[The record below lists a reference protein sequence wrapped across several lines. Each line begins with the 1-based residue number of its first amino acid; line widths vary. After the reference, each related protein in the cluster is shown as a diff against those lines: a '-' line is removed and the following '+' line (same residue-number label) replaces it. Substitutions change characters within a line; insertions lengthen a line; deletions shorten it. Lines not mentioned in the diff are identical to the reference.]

1 MERKRSVQQGAL
13 TMPAIETSLPLN
25 LAIRTVMEDVWY
37 STALPEWYTPE
48 QIDAQARLKRLSERA
63 TAYLNG
69 APPLDAVRI
78 QVPRPTGGS
87 RAWVVPAV
95 NDQMILHACVANLVP
110 PVAKRFDR
118 TRVFSGEPNDN
129 PNRLRFMKPQLVA
142 LLDFQRE
149 TLRRLQGPRLML
161 EFDIEN
167 AFASIDRTKFFDFV
181 HDLKP
186 QSIEAV
192 LIRRLVE
199 AWSGAE
205 PGLPLVNDSL
215 FFLGSAYLNLV
226 DAVVVTKAKDF
237 IRFMDDYRVF
247 GRTEAELES
256 VYQAISAALF
266 QMGLRLNPRKVRIVG
281 RGNFIGPIPATK
293 FASPARG
300 RRVSGEAPIELDVGI
315 NGQVHPEVLV
325 SLVVRSLESPVEYLN
340 EGFGRY
346 VLGALRR
353 YRLNVAIH
361 RRAHQDD
368 TAVGIRLREL
378 LTKDPNLVRLTGVR
392 LGEFAADLR
401 EAWRTIWVVY
411 LIEQQSEARRFQS
424 QLSAIEQNAQMPIIV
439 RLWARRCR
447 LGIGGEPKRLAE
459 DLHDMSY
466 EAAGLRCYGDT
477 VCKGEGF

>member
-1 MERKRSVQQGAL
+1 
-13 TMPAIETSLPLN
+13 MPAIETALGLN
-25 LAIRTVMEDVWY
+25 LAIRIVMEDVWY

-48 QIDAQARLKRLSERA
+48 VIDTQARAKRLRERA
-63 TAYLNG
+63 ATYLKG
-69 APPLDAVRI
+69 APPLDVVRL
-78 QVPRPTGGS
+78 QLPRATGGT

-118 TRVFSGEPNDN
+118 ARVFSGEPNDN

-167 AFASIDRTKFFDFV
+167 AFASIDRAKFFDFV

-186 QSIEAV
+186 QGIETP

-199 AWSGAE
+199 AWSGGD

-226 DAVVVTKAKDF
+226 DAVVRKKTGDF
-237 IRFMDDYRVF
+237 IRFMDDYRIF
-247 GRTEAELES
+247 GGSEPELES
-256 VYQAISAALF
+256 SVQAISADLF
-266 QMGLRLNPRKVRIVG
+266 QMGLRINPRKVRIVR
-281 RGNFIGPIPATK
+281 RGDFLGTVPPTRFAT
-293 FASPARG
+293 PGRG
-300 RRVSGEAPIELDVGI
+300 RRVSGEAPIELDTGI
-315 NGQVHPEVLV
+315 NAQVHPELLATLVL
-325 SLVVRSLESPVEYLN
+325 RSLESPAEYLN
-340 EGFGRY
+340 EGYGRY

-361 RRAHQDD
+361 RRAQQDE
-368 TAVGIRLREL
+368 TAVGVRLREL
-378 LTKDPNLVRLTGVR
+378 LTGNAKLMQLTGVR
-392 LGEFAADLR
+392 LGEFAADPR
-401 EAWRTIWVVY
+401 DAWRIIWIVY
-411 LIEQQSEARRFQS
+411 LIEQQGEAKRFQGR
-424 QLSAIEQNAQMPIIV
+424 LAAIEQNPQLPAIA

-447 LGIGGEPKRLAE
+447 LGVGGEPKRLSE

-466 EAAGLRCYGDT
+466 LAAGQRCYGDT
-477 VCKGEGF
+477 LCKGEGF